1 MYLLLT
7 GVVSVGC
14 ILGGVAG
21 IEGGIGVVSDP
32 NTELVDIVLDG
43 CLVEGPGWCS
53 FSAILANSLSIAW
66 EVASLSFRSR
76 FSFLFEAPGVHSL

>member
-14 ILGGVAG
+14 TLGGVVG

-32 NTELVDIVLDG
+32 NTEPVDIVVDG
-43 CLVEGPGWCS
+43 CLVEGPGW

-66 EVASLSFRSR
+66 EVASLSFRSLC
-76 FSFLFEAPGVHSL
+76 SFLFEAPGAHSL